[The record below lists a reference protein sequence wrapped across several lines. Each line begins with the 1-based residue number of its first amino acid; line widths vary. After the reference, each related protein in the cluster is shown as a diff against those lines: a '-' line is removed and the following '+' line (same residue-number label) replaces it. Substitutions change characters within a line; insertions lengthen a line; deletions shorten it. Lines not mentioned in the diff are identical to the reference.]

1 MGSEDRLN
9 YTVLGDQVNIA
20 SRVEGLS
27 KFYGAGIVVT
37 GETRAAVMSQ
47 AGEESTIVYRRLD
60 TVQVKGKTVG
70 IDIFEPMQDMKGL
83 DKKLQS
89 YHQALDLM
97 LNREFEQAQEAFA
110 KYTALWPSDKV
121 AQFWLERSR
130 LYAMHTEMFDQDYSN
145 GVRILTSK

>member
-47 AGEESTIVYRRLD
+47 AGQENTVVYRRLD

-70 IDIFEPMQDMKGL
+70 IDI
-83 DKKLQS
+83 
-89 YHQALDLM
+89 
-97 LNREFEQAQEAFA
+97 LNRC
-110 KYTALWPSDKV
+110 K
-121 AQFWLERSR
+121 R
-130 LYAMHTEMFDQDYSN
+130 
-145 GVRILTSK
+145 